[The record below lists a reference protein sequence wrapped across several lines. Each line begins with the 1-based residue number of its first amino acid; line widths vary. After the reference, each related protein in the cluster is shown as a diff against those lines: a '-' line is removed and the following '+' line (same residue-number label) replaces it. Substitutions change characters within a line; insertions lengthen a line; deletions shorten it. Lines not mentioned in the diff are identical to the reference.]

1 MIPPGVVAGP
11 FVSSPLLL
19 FGEEN
24 FLLAACLIRFRKFNE
39 QTRRISIKFIERK
52 NPFAMHALK
61 RLVLSLAPA
70 LLLHCSNAQTN
81 QWTVKTGE
89 SIQEVLGDSTIYRYP
104 QFVDGRVY
112 YDDGKVSRGL
122 LNFDRLTGQ
131 MEFIAPSRD
140 TLAIANEATVKFIAV
155 QNDTF
160 YFDKVYLELIHHN
173 AGTRIGKMDVIKLLD
188 IKKEGAFGQMNSTSS
203 ITSTS
208 SFYNGRQDYQLTQK
222 GEITLKEQTKYFIS
236 HGNDDFL
243 PATKKNIHKI
253 FSQKMSA
260 IEPFMKENNIDI
272 SKQEDLVRL
281 IDFLEKP

>member
-1 MIPPGVVAGP
+1 
-11 FVSSPLLL
+11 
-19 FGEEN
+19 
-24 FLLAACLIRFRKFNE
+24 
-39 QTRRISIKFIERK
+39 
-52 NPFAMHALK
+52 MHALK
-61 RLVLSLAPA
+61 RLGLSLAPA

-140 TLAIANEATVKFIAV
+140 TLAIANEATVKYIAV

-243 PATKKNIHKI
+243 PATKKNINKI

-260 IEPFMKENNIDI
+260 IEPFMKEKNIDI